1 MNNVYIKW
9 EYISRIV
16 FQVAYFS
23 HNCRI
28 PMTNTALL
36 CVHKQIFI
44 QIIFDTN
51 FCTTFL
57 YVLLDSV

>member
-16 FQVAYFS
+16 LQVAYFS

-28 PMTNTALL
+28 PMTNTALSVFTSRYL
-36 CVHKQIFI
+36 YKLYLIQIFA
-44 QIIFDTN
+44 QPF
-51 FCTTFL
+51 
-57 YVLLDSV
+57 YMYY